1 MPDKPRSL
9 PMVGAR
15 PPLPQMEAMLL
26 AAVPVNENAARE
38 LALQRALA
46 VRDALIGRG
55 LAAERLFLAA
65 PQVGAG
71 PDGAAKPQAR
81 MTITGP

>member
-1 MPDKPRSL
+1 
-9 PMVGAR
+9 
-15 PPLPQMEAMLL
+15 METLL
-26 AAVPVNENAARE
+26 LEAVPVNEASARE

-46 VRDALIGRG
+46 VRDALISRG

-65 PQVGAG
+65 PLVGAAV
-71 PDGAAKPQAR
+71 DGEPKPQAR